1 MSKFIN
7 IGNTD
12 FASVRKDEYVDKSQL
27 IAYVNSVLGTQ
38 RKFLCVTRARRF
50 GKSLA
55 AKMLCAYYDHSCDS
69 QSLFADLKIAQ
80 DSSYKD
86 HLNHYPVIYLDVSI
100 FTTNL
105 KSQNGQIVHEMN
117 DALSHELLEIYPEAR
132 INASDSLPAQLL
144 NVVEHTHK
152 QFVFII
158 DEWDAICREMGDEEV
173 MRQYVDWLRSM
184 FKTSY
189 TDRIFAGVYM
199 TGILPIKQYNT
210 ESALNN
216 FEEFSMVNPGP
227 LAGYFGFTKDE
238 VTALSR
244 KYRMDADEIQTW
256 YDGYQIGTLAEIYN
270 PYSVMRAMQRQSIES
285 YWVATTT
292 YEGLK
297 NYIMMNFDGL
307 RDTIGALLV
316 GQEERVDVLR
326 FTNDIHSVNSRDAVL
341 ALLIHLGY
349 LSYNRDN
356 RTCRIPNQEVR
367 QEFERTIQDTGWE
380 IIASAINN
388 SEQLLKDTL
397 AGNEE
402 AIAKAIEI
410 VHQENTSILQYND
423 ENALA
428 YVVSLAYQAAHQYY
442 KFFRELPAGKGF
454 ADIVLVPYRNVDKPA
469 IVLELKYNKS
479 AEGTIKQIKEKQYG
493 EALRDWTGEV
503 VLVGINY
510 DKKTKNH
517 ECTIERI
524 SDKTSDKFPIN
535 TTEKRA
541 NTTEKN
547 IVTTEKTKNTTVKI
561 LEVIRTNPHIT
572 NRELAEMLGLTEDG
586 IFFHTKKL
594 TMLGR
599 IRRVNGKKKGYWEI
613 ITTDR

>member
-1 MSKFIN
+1 MYICENFCNFAANIKMSKFIN
-7 IGNTD
+7 IGNVD
-12 FASVRKDEYVDKSQL
+12 FTSVRKDEYVDKSQL

-38 RKFLCVTRARRF
+38 RKFMCVTRARRF

-55 AKMLCAYYDHSCDS
+55 AKMICAYYDYSCDS
-69 QSLFADLKIAQ
+69 RSLFQDLKIA
-80 DSSYKD
+80 KD
-86 HLNHYPVIYLDVSI
+86 PSFETHLNHYPVIYLDVSI

-105 KSQNGQIVHEMN
+105 KSQSGQIVHEMN

-144 NVVEHTHK
+144 TVVEHTHK

-238 VTALSR
+238 VTALSQ
-244 KYRMDADEIQTW
+244 KYHMNPDEIQMW

-307 RDTIGALLV
+307 RDAIGALLV
-316 GQEERVDVLR
+316 GKEERVDVMR

-349 LSYNRDN
+349 LSYDRDN

-428 YVVSLAYQAAHQYY
+428 YVVSLAYQTAHQYY
-442 KFFRELPAGKGF
+442 KFVRELPVGKGF

-469 IVLELKYNKS
+469 IV
-479 AEGTIKQIKEKQYG
+479 
-493 EALRDWTGEV
+493 
-503 VLVGINY
+503 
-510 DKKTKNH
+510 
-517 ECTIERI
+517 IEF
-524 SDKTSDKFPIN
+524 KHK
-535 TTEKRA
+535 
-541 NTTEKN
+541 
-547 IVTTEKTKNTTVKI
+547 VT
-561 LEVIRTNPHIT
+561 
-572 NRELAEMLGLTEDG
+572 
-586 IFFHTKKL
+586 
-594 TMLGR
+594 
-599 IRRVNGKKKGYWEI
+599 
-613 ITTDR
+613 

>member
-1 MSKFIN
+1 MGKYIN

-80 DSSYKD
+80 DSTYKD
-86 HLNHYPVIYLDVSI
+86 HLNHYPVIYLDASV
-100 FTTNL
+100 FTTSL
-105 KSQNGQIVHEMN
+105 KSQGGQIVHEMN
-117 DALSHELLEIYPEAR
+117 DALSRELIETYPDAP
-132 INASDSLPAQLL
+132 IDPTDSLPAQLL
-144 NVVEHTHK
+144 SVVEHTHK
-152 QFVFII
+152 QFFFII
-158 DEWDAICREMGDEEV
+158 DEWDAICREMGDENI

-184 FKTSY
+184 FKTSFS
-189 TDRIFAGVYM
+189 DRIFAGVYM

-227 LAGYFGFTKDE
+227 LAGYFGFTKEE
-238 VTALSR
+238 VAMLSK
-244 KYRMDADEIQTW
+244 KYHMCSEEIQTW
-256 YDGYQIGTLAEIYN
+256 YDGYQIGTMAEIYN

-285 YWVATTT
+285 YWAATTT

-307 RDTIGALLV
+307 RDTVGALLV
-316 GQEERVDVLR
+316 GKEERVDVLR

-349 LSYNRDN
+349 LSYNREN

-367 QEFERTIQDTGWE
+367 QEFERTIQDAGWE
-380 IIASAINN
+380 VIANAINH

-402 AIAKAIEI
+402 AVAKAIEI

-428 YVVSLAYQAAHQYY
+428 YVVSLAYQTAHQYY
-442 KFFRELPAGKGF
+442 MFVRELPAGKGF
-454 ADIVLVPYRNVDKPA
+454 ADIVLIPYRNVNKPA
-469 IVLELKYNKS
+469 IVIELKNSHS
-479 AEGTIKQIKEKQYG
+479 AEGAIKQIKEKQYIDT
-493 EALRDWTGEV
+493 LRGFTGEV

-510 DKKTKNH
+510 DKRTKQH
-517 ECTIERI
+517 ECKIERGLKSVAI
-524 SDKTSDKFPIN
+524 NVAINQKSGDKCGDKSNSIGDKNKKRILDYLATRSEVTSQEI
-535 TTEKRA
+535 A
-541 NTTEKN
+541 Q
-547 IVTTEKTKNTTVKI
+547 V
-561 LEVIRTNPHIT
+561 
-572 NRELAEMLGLTEDG
+572 LGLG
-586 IFFHTKKL
+586 ISRTKVYLSELTDAGLITRLGANKNRVYKL
-594 TMLGR
+594 
-599 IRRVNGKKKGYWEI
+599 K
-613 ITTDR
+613 

>member
-1 MSKFIN
+1 MGKYIN

-80 DSSYKD
+80 DSTYKD
-86 HLNHYPVIYLDVSI
+86 HLNHYPVIYLDASV
-100 FTTNL
+100 FTTSL
-105 KSQNGQIVHEMN
+105 KSQGGQIVHEMN
-117 DALSHELLEIYPEAR
+117 DALSRELAETYPDVPVDPA
-132 INASDSLPAQLL
+132 DSLPAQLL
-144 NVVEHTHK
+144 SIVEYTHK
-152 QFVFII
+152 QFFFII
-158 DEWDAICREMGDEEV
+158 DEWDAICREMGDENI

-184 FKTSY
+184 FKTSFS
-189 TDRIFAGVYM
+189 DRIFAGVYM

-227 LAGYFGFTKDE
+227 LAGYFGFTKEE
-238 VTALSR
+238 VAMLSK
-244 KYRMDADEIQTW
+244 KYHMCSEEIQTW
-256 YDGYQIGTLAEIYN
+256 YDGYQIGTMAEIYN

-307 RDTIGALLV
+307 RDTVGALLV
-316 GQEERVDVLR
+316 GKEERVDVLR

-349 LSYNRDN
+349 LSYNREN

-367 QEFERTIQDTGWE
+367 QEFERTIQDAGWE
-380 IIASAINN
+380 VIANAINN

-402 AIAKAIEI
+402 AVAKAIEI

-428 YVVSLAYQAAHQYY
+428 YVVSLAYQTAHQYY
-442 KFFRELPAGKGF
+442 MFVRELPAGKGF
-454 ADIVLVPYRNVDKPA
+454 ADIVLIPYRNVNKPA
-469 IVLELKYNKS
+469 IVIELKYNHS
-479 AEGTIKQIKEKQYG
+479 AKGAIKQIKEKQYID
-493 EALRDWTGEV
+493 ALRGYTGDII
-503 VLVGINY
+503 LVGINY
-510 DKKTKNH
+510 DKKTKKH
-517 ECTIERI
+517 KCEIERGLKSVAI
-524 SDKTSDKFPIN
+524 NVAINQKSGDKCGDKSNSIGDKNKKRILDYLATRSEVTSQEIAK
-535 TTEKRA
+535 
-541 NTTEKN
+541 
-547 IVTTEKTKNTTVKI
+547 V
-561 LEVIRTNPHIT
+561 
-572 NRELAEMLGLTEDG
+572 LGLG
-586 IFFHTKKL
+586 ISRTKVYLSELTDAGLIIRLGANKNRVYKL
-594 TMLGR
+594 
-599 IRRVNGKKKGYWEI
+599 K
-613 ITTDR
+613 

>member
-7 IGNTD
+7 LGNTD

-55 AKMLCAYYDHSCDS
+55 AKMLCAYYDHLSDS
-69 QSLFADLKIAQ
+69 RSFFQDLKIA
-80 DSSYKD
+80 KD
-86 HLNHYPVIYLDVSI
+86 PSFEAHLNQYPVIYLDASV

-105 KSQNGQIVHEMN
+105 KSQSGQIVHEMN
-117 DALSHELLEIYPEAR
+117 DALSQELIEIFPDVQ
-132 INASDSLPAQLL
+132 INGADSLPAQLL
-144 NVVEHTHK
+144 TVVEHTHK
-152 QFVFII
+152 QFIFII
-158 DEWDAICREMGDEEV
+158 DEWDAICREIGDEDV

-238 VTALSR
+238 VKALSR
-244 KYRMDADEIQTW
+244 KYHMDADEIQTW
-256 YDGYQIGTLAEIYN
+256 YDGYQIGTMAEIYN

-297 NYIMMNFDGL
+297 NYIIMNFDGL
-307 RDTIGALLV
+307 RDAIGALLV
-316 GQEERVDVLR
+316 GKEERVDVLR
-326 FTNDIHSVNSRDAVL
+326 FTNDIHYLNSRDAVL

-349 LSYNRDN
+349 LSYNREN

-367 QEFERTIQDTGWE
+367 QEFERTIQDAGWGV
-380 IIASAINN
+380 IANAINS
-388 SEQLLKDTL
+388 SEQLLKETL
-397 AGNEE
+397 SGNEE
-402 AIAKAIEI
+402 AVARAIET
-410 VHQENTSILQYND
+410 VHQDNTSILQYND

-428 YVVSLAYQAAHQYY
+428 YVVSLAYQTAHQYY
-442 KFFRELPAGKGF
+442 KFFRELPAGKGY

-469 IVLELKYNKS
+469 IVIELKYNKS
-479 AEGTIKQIKEKQYG
+479 TEGAIKQIKNKQYG
-493 EALRDWTGEV
+493 ESLRDWGGEI

-524 SDKTSDKFPIN
+524 FDKTSDKFPI
-535 TTEKRA
+535 KRKISDKTSDKLRKIIA
-541 NTTEKN
+541 RMLENNGTITQVEVASMFC
-547 IVTTEKTKNTTVKI
+547 VTDRQARNYLDALVEQGH
-561 LEVIRTNPHIT
+561 VIR
-572 NRELAEMLGLTEDG
+572 LGANKDRTY
-586 IFFHTKKL
+586 KL
-594 TMLGR
+594 
-599 IRRVNGKKKGYWEI
+599 K
-613 ITTDR
+613 